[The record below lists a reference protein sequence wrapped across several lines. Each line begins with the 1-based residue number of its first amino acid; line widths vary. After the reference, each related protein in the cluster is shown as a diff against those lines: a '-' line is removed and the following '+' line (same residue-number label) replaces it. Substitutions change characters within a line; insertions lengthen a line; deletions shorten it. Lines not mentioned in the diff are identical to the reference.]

1 MSLQEIKAQAIKLE
15 SNERL
20 DLINTLAQSLN
31 REPQDEVW
39 QFLESRPHPWRKQLY
54 LKGRR
59 LLASSVWGGMI
70 ANQLTLEQ
78 AVDNWD
84 LPLAAIGEAIQY
96 CETHRDLLECEAEGE
111 LQYLQSEGISFE
123 PATVS
128 G

>member
-1 MSLQEIKAQAIKLE
+1 MSFEEIKAQAIKLE

-20 DLINTLAQSLN
+20 DLINTLSQSLN
-31 REPQDEVW
+31 CKPQDEVW

-59 LLASSVWGGMI
+59 LLASSVWSGMI

-96 CETHRDLLECEAEGE
+96 CETHRDLLEREAEAE
-111 LQYLQSEGISFE
+111 RQYLQSEGISLE
-123 PATVS
+123 PTTVT

>member
-1 MSLQEIKAQAIKLE
+1 MSLQEIKAQAIQLE

-39 QFLESRPHPWRKQLY
+39 QFLESRPHPWRRQLY

-59 LLASSVWGGMI
+59 LLASSVWSGMI

-78 AVDNWD
+78 AIDNWD

-96 CETHRDLLECEAEGE
+96 CETHRDLLEHEAEAE
-111 LQYLQSEGISFE
+111 RQYLQSEGISLE
-123 PATVS
+123 PTTITE
-128 G
+128 